1 MKCCLRLVI
10 CALQASASHWLNERA
25 VRGDRPLGVLG
36 PRWKESR
43 LGPHVKC
50 IATRNHKNISY
61 CFKYIDGFVSGRVWD
76 APGNSLSSVS
86 TLGRQQGSPQWKRV
100 LSHLWDPRS
109 EVRVQWGLERLQRR
123 AFLPFPAPGGSW
135 CPLAC
140 GHFTPVPDPTFL
152 HLLLFCLF

>member
-1 MKCCLRLVI
+1 MLPE
-10 CALQASASHWLNERA
+10 A
-25 VRGDRPLGVLG
+25 GDLCPPGLCQPLAQWAGCQGG
-36 PRWKESR
+36 PTFGR
-43 LGPHVKC
+43 LGATLEGESSW
-50 IATRNHKNISY
+50 ATREIHCNTQSQNISY

-109 EVRVQWGLERLQRR
+109 EVRVQRGLERLQRR

-140 GHFTPVPDPTFL
+140 GHLTPVPDPTFL
-152 HLLLFCLF
+152 RLLLFCLF